1 MKNKQEKNKR
11 LATENE
17 LFDKKIQLK
26 DSDNYRIILDD
37 QLRENK
43 HNYNTSLENLKEM
56 GNLKNHLSNL
66 ETEIK
71 NKDSTIKYLEE
82 LIKLNKSKN
91 VFLFY

>member
-56 GNLKNHLSNL
+56 ENLKNHLSNL